1 MLGTLITGG
10 LGLYGMM
17 KGNKMMSSVGQNQPS
32 EKDLRGAFTGSQ
44 GLLDRMTNFNQ
55 YSGGAMDLATQTGNQ
70 GVQDAMMMG
79 MGGSQAN
86 AIRNRL
92 KAGLQNKAYAAHQAG
107 LGNALP
113 AQIGMDKHISGQL
126 EGNRQYQDAIKMQ
139 QANTMM
145 GLGHGMLG
153 EGGLLQYGKDFL
165 GSIGI
170 PK

>member
-55 YSGGAMDLATQTGNQ
+55 YSGGAMDLATQAGNQ

-92 KAGLQNKAYAAHQAG
+92 KAGMQNKAYATHQAG
-107 LGNALP
+107 LGNALTH
-113 AQIGMDKHISGQL
+113 QMGMDKHISGQL

-139 QANTMM
+139 QANAMM
-145 GLGHGMLG
+145 GMGQGMLG
-153 EGGLLQYGKDFL
+153 EDGLLGLTQSVL
-165 GSIGI
+165 GGIGI
-170 PK
+170 KK